1 MATDKRTEPLAGYS
15 MDNESLQTQ
24 LHQLRRQ
31 LDASEALLLKIE
43 AELWGRGESQDLQD
57 QIHEYFKRD

>member
-1 MATDKRTEPLAGYS
+1 MATDKRKEPLAGSS

-57 QIHEYFKRD
+57 RIDEYFKRD